1 MRSANHRRLGSQPIP
16 RHPDGPVLEATALPI
31 TRSSR
36 QFGELPAATK
46 RATESR
52 DHHVVGFARGFLTT
66 DVAASPF
73 VRGSM
78 RCAHPR
84 TSALSNL
91 ADRNGHHRP
100 L

>member
-1 MRSANHRRLGSQPIP
+1 
-16 RHPDGPVLEATALPI
+16 
-31 TRSSR
+31 
-36 QFGELPAATK
+36 
-46 RATESR
+46 
-52 DHHVVGFARGFLTT
+52 
-66 DVAASPF
+66 
-73 VRGSM
+73 M